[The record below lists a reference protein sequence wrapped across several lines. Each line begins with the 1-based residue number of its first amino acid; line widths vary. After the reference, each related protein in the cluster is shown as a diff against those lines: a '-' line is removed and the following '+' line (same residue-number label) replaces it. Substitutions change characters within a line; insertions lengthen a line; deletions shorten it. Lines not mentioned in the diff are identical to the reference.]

1 MAQEWASAIDP
12 DAIRKTLLGGQVKV
26 EESSGVAQHIL
37 DENKRTL
44 LGQR

>member
-1 MAQEWASAIDP
+1 VAQEWASAIHP

-37 DENKRTL
+37 DENKWTL
-44 LGQR
+44 LG